1 MHRYSIDV
9 NNECN
14 GDLRLEIKHKQ
25 RIIGIMVLMS
35 LCIIFLPSLFQRD
48 QRIAVDTTSLIT
60 AKPIVAPVVI
70 AAPVKPQNIKPAPS
84 PDKAFQPKILNDD
97 VSSEVSLSSPVK
109 TISTPKS
116 ELKKPSKQVL
126 KPSLD
131 DKGIPNAWVIQVGS
145 FTSQVR
151 ADELKDKLLK
161 KDYKAYTR
169 AVNTSKGE
177 FFRVF
182 TGPYIDKARSNS
194 AKKAIDSTYKV
205 NSRVVR
211 FAPE

>member
-1 MHRYSIDV
+1 
-9 NNECN
+9 
-14 GDLRLEIKHKQ
+14 
-25 RIIGIMVLMS
+25 MS

-60 AKPIVAPVVI
+60 AKPIIAPVVI
-70 AAPVKPQNIKPAPS
+70 AAPVKPENIKPAPS
-84 PDKAFQPKILNDD
+84 PDKAFQPEIPDD
-97 VSSEVSLSSPVK
+97 NVVSESLASLQANAISDSTVK
-109 TISTPKS
+109 
-116 ELKKPSKQVL
+116 LKQSSKQAP

-131 DKGIPNAWVIQVGS
+131 SKGIPNAWVVQVGS